1 MTETAAPFLKRAPLH
16 GLLRDGFERYGTLLA
31 LGAAFFLPLKL
42 ALAYLFLIPLNGLWL
57 TRLLITRRF
66 ELARTL
72 PIRALLFFLLL
83 VSLSALFG
91 LDPGRSV
98 PKVIRF
104 AFYTVTIVAFA
115 DLRGANV
122 LRILSALL
130 VGQTIAAM
138 HSVISAAYPAIPQLF
153 LGSVSESGQLGISI
167 LCGVGVAFALNR
179 QALHFAHRQETGE
192 ATLRY
197 LQERRHAALLG
208 TLTFL
213 LLLSLSFGQ
222 EVGLE
227 GISFT
232 IGALSVLF
240 ASLLGIVAAIQLNRL
255 KIPGLPEIF
264 FLVAFVL
271 PYLGTALLVNLK
283 RGPWLGVFV
292 GGLVLLV
299 LHARRYLIP
308 LIVTAVLLVV
318 VITPLRN
325 RIAVS
330 SEHFFIAGG
339 RQVIWEIGGE
349 LSLRYPLGIGY
360 ENSPILRRFSPEIP
374 PELVHFHNNILQIL
388 VESGWFALGV
398 YLWWIWAVIRLACRP
413 HRSRSESLVCAAIG
427 CAVIAW
433 QVAGLV
439 EYNLG
444 DSEVALVAFVAIGLM
459 LKLKLAYSPE
469 KELPVE
475 VEAKHA

>member
-1 MTETAAPFLKRAPLH
+1 
-16 GLLRDGFERYGTLLA
+16 
-31 LGAAFFLPLKL
+31 
-42 ALAYLFLIPLNGLWL
+42 
-57 TRLLITRRF
+57 
-66 ELARTL
+66 
-72 PIRALLFFLLL
+72 
-83 VSLSALFG
+83 
-91 LDPGRSV
+91 
-98 PKVIRF
+98 
-104 AFYTVTIVAFA
+104 
-115 DLRGANV
+115 
-122 LRILSALL
+122 
-130 VGQTIAAM
+130 
-138 HSVISAAYPAIPQLF
+138 
-153 LGSVSESGQLGISI
+153 
-167 LCGVGVAFALNR
+167 VAFALNR